1 MASMTLL
8 SSKLPSSQQQSLAAL
23 PNSFLQRTPVPSQR
37 IDPTP
42 KALPSASSGRG
53 LPAIGQQQS
62 ARGLRPQATAAWSGS
77 LAAVRLIVQG
87 KHLELTD
94 SLREYIEEKVGHGV
108 HNHSGMVREVDV
120 RLSVRGGDV
129 GKGPKQQRCEVT
141 IFTKK
146 HGVVRA
152 EEEAES
158 AYAAIDKVSDVI
170 TRKLRKI
177 KEKDGGHG
185 RTWQMR
191 HAQKLG
197 EMLPETPVDLDP
209 ILNRKPNDLPDEIV
223 RTKYFEMPPMVIE
236 EALENMVNLG
246 HDFYAFRDARSG
258 EINILYRRHHGGYG
272 LIIPRSTEQWEE
284 APAAKGSNGKYN

>member
-1 MASMTLL
+1 MAATLA
-8 SSKLPSSQQQSLAAL
+8 LPSGLTSRSSPVLA
-23 PNSFLQRTPVPSQR
+23 NSFLQRGSPATIALQTPASVR
-37 IDPTP
+37 
-42 KALPSASSGRG
+42 ALPAAARHGSTGR
-53 LPAIGQQQS
+53 
-62 ARGLRPQATAAWSGS
+62 RPVTTAAWSGS

-87 KHLELTD
+87 KHMELTD
-94 SLREYIEEKVGHGV
+94 SLRQYVEEKVGHGV
-108 HNHSGMVREVDV
+108 SNHSAMVREVDV

-191 HAQKLG
+191 NAQKLG
-197 EMLPETPVDLDP
+197 EMLPATPVDLDP
-209 ILNRKPNDLPDEIV
+209 IINRKPSDLPDEIV
-223 RTKYFEMPPMVIE
+223 RTKYFEMPPMVVE
-236 EALENMVNLG
+236 EALENLVNLG
-246 HDFYAFRDARSG
+246 HDFYAFRDSRSG
-258 EINILYRRHHGGYG
+258 EVNILYKRQHGGYG
-272 LIIPRSTEQWEE
+272 IIVPRSSEKWED
-284 APAAKGSNGKYN
+284 AAKSTNGKLN